1 MRIWEGGGTVPCT
14 GQDDRIWLEDWL
26 SHQNDFTFLKNG
38 ATLVWSYSVSLEFI
52 YMSFN
57 SEKHSIRSTNF
68 LAQTLWIRLH
78 CRL

>member
-1 MRIWEGGGTVPCT
+1 MLCT

-57 SEKHSIRSTNF
+57 S
-68 LAQTLWIRLH
+68 
-78 CRL
+78 